1 MDTATALPTTIT
13 EATLWLLDE
22 ADRLGVSV
30 WDLPHGYEEHV
41 ARHVGDAIDMPWHRV
56 AGAMWHFNLPADAL

>member
-1 MDTATALPTTIT
+1 MTTTAALPTTIT
-13 EATLWLLDE
+13 GATEWLLDE

-30 WDLPHGYEEHV
+30 WDLPHGHEEEV

-56 AGAMWHFNLPADAL
+56 AEAMWKFSLPVGDL